1 MGVFTAL
8 AVVLNLTVRIPAP
21 YAPFLTYEV
30 WEIPIV
36 AALLM
41 YGAQVALGVA
51 LLNYAVVQLTPQVSP
66 TGPLYNLAAVLSML
80 AAIYLVYR
88 WTGRRKSRLWT
99 ATGAGIALRVG
110 VMTAVNA
117 TFLPFPPPIGFSVP
131 PNALVVAL
139 PLIALFNSTLTA
151 YTVPAAHA
159 LTRVVAIN
167 TRLAVWA
174 WTGIRGAARR

>member
-1 MGVFTAL
+1 
-8 AVVLNLTVRIPAP
+8 
-21 YAPFLTYEV
+21 
-30 WEIPIV
+30 
-36 AALLM
+36 M